1 MIRVAISVE
10 GQTEM
15 EFCKKVLTPF
25 FRDFNIEMTPIVVS
39 TSRDKCG
46 TKHKGGC
53 INIGRIKSEVSR
65 LLNSFDYVTTFY
77 DFYGFNDRPTNDID
91 ELEEMIFELFND
103 NRLIPYIQQYE
114 FETLLFSKPEY
125 YEDYFNDSY
134 VADKMK
140 QIIEEFQEDI
150 EKINDS
156 PQTAPSK
163 RIEKLFDEVGEPYD
177 KVLHGEGIARD
188 IVIKHIINR
197 ANRFREWVEKIKA
210 LEKKNTH

>member
-25 FRDFNIEMTPIVVS
+25 FRSHNIEMIPIVVS
-39 TSRDKCG
+39 TSRDRCG
-46 TKHKGGC
+46 TKYKGGC
-53 INIGRIKSEVSR
+53 INMDRIRSEVTR
-65 LLNSFDYVTTFY
+65 LLNSFDFVTTFY

-91 ELEEMIFELFND
+91 ELEKKIFELFND
-103 NRLIPYIQQYE
+103 SRLIPYVQKYE

-125 YEDYFNDSY
+125 YEDYFGNSR
-134 VADKMK
+134 VTNKMK
-140 QIIEEFQEDI
+140 QIVQEFQEDI

-163 RIEKLFDEVGEPYD
+163 RMEKLFEEVGESYD
-177 KVLHGEGIARD
+177 KVFHGEGIAGD
-188 IVIKHIINR
+188 MGMTVLMSR
-197 ANRFREWVEKIKA
+197 ATRFKNWIDKIA
-210 LEKKNTH
+210 VLGDLND